1 MGIVDYNIRTVESV
15 QKVRRIQRPAATG
28 EADNYVATGD
38 TLEQRWT
45 GPWSELEQK
54 MLSLDYSATSRLSA
68 TLTRTADGSLAEL
81 SATWSEYIKAPGAE
95 SAGSGADY
103 QLPGSSREAPSYS
116 LQVTCVQEPLLTH
129 PKYENLEGKALTA
142 LKLLMDGTKE
152 SDVVSQDES
161 GNPVTLQELL
171 AEVGNQELVNKIRKG
186 QTHYMAPQIAITA
199 RYKASRI
206 PDTGNAFKISQP
218 PGNFSTPA
226 GCDWLQLVPGIE
238 AHGKEIWVSETYLL
252 SGPGGWDPDIYD

>member
-1 MGIVDYNIRTVESV
+1 MGIIDFNVSTVESV
-15 QKVRRIQRPAATG
+15 QKVRRIQRPAPSAVV
-28 EADNYVATGD
+28 DNYVATGD
-38 TLEQRWT
+38 TLEQRWS
-45 GPWSELEQK
+45 GPWSELEEK
-54 MLSLDYSATSRLSA
+54 MLALDYSPTRRLSA
-68 TLTRTADGSLAEL
+68 TLTRLADGSLAEL
-81 SATWSEYIKAPGAE
+81 SATWSDYEPAGTG
-95 SAGSGADY
+95 SADGGTDY
-103 QLPGSSREAPSYS
+103 LLPGSSREAPSYS

-206 PDTGNAFKISQP
+206 PDTGNAFKVSQP
-218 PGNFSTPA
+218 PGNFSTPS
-226 GCDWLQLVPGIE
+226 GCDWLQLVPSIE

-252 SGPGGWDPDIYD
+252 SGPGGWDPDIYG

>member
-54 MLSLDYSATSRLSA
+54 MLSLNYSATSRLSA

-81 SATWSEYIKAPGAE
+81 TATWSEYIKAPGSE
-95 SAGSGADY
+95 SAGGGTDY
-103 QLPGSSREAPSYS
+103 LLPGSSREAPTYS
-116 LQVTCVQEPLLTH
+116 LQVTSVQEPLLTH
-129 PKYENLEGKALTA
+129 PKYAELDSKLLTA

-152 SDVVSQDES
+152 NEVVSQDES
-161 GNPVTLQELL
+161 GNPVTLQQLL
-171 AEVGNQELVNKIRKG
+171 AEVGDQQLVNKIRKG
-186 QTHYMAPQIAITA
+186 QTHYMAPQIAVTA
-199 RYKASRI
+199 RYKSNKL
-206 PDTGNAFKISQP
+206 PDVSNAFKIAGP

-226 GCDWLQLVPGIE
+226 GCDWLKLVPGIE
-238 AHGKEIWVSETYLL
+238 AHGKEVWVSETYLL
-252 SGPGGWDPDIYD
+252 SSPGGWDADIYS